1 MEHTDEG
8 INLHDGEIE
17 DCGPR
22 DVVVEEGPPHIII
35 VEAFYGPAHVERI
48 IVNRYRNG
56 QREFRADNRLF
67 GDPAPGE

>member
-8 INLHDGEIE
+8 INIHDGEIMDPGE
-17 DCGPR
+17 R
-22 DVVVEEGPPHIII
+22 DVVVVEEGPPHIII

-56 QREFRADNRLF
+56 
-67 GDPAPGE
+67 